1 LRIGAEEEL
10 MDTRNLG
17 RSGLKVSVVGLG
29 CNNFGMRCDLEASRA
44 VIDTALGQGI
54 TLLDTADVYGAGKSE
69 EIIGEV
75 LGARRK
81 DVVLA
86 TKFAMTG
93 FNAPVR
99 GDRRYVIEACEAS
112 LKRLKTDW
120 IDLYQIHR
128 PDPSTPIEETVRAL
142 DDLVRAG
149 KVRYL
154 GVSNFAGWQIADAQ
168 WTAKSLGLNGFI
180 SHQDEY
186 SLVVRDIEK
195 EVLPAA
201 KAHGLGLLPFFP
213 LASGLLTGKYR
224 QGAAAPEGT
233 RLANAFMGARY
244 LTEGNFEVV
253 ERLEPWA
260 HERGRSLLDLAFAWL
275 LTTPELGSVI
285 AGATAPGQVEAN
297 VAAASWTL
305 TADEAQQV
313 RALFSPPAPVAAA
326 A

>member
-1 LRIGAEEEL
+1 ME
-10 MDTRNLG
+10 TRNVG

-29 CNNFGMRCDLEASRA
+29 TNNFGMRCDLEASRK
-44 VIDTALGQGI
+44 VIDKALELGVN
-54 TLLDTADVYGAGKSE
+54 LLDTADVYGGGKSE
-69 EIIGEV
+69 EMIGEV
-75 LGARRK
+75 LGERRK

-112 LKRLKTDW
+112 LRRLKTDW

-128 PDPSTPIEETVRAL
+128 PDPSTPFEETARAL
-142 DDLVRAG
+142 DDLIRAG
-149 KVRYL
+149 KVRYV
-154 GVSNFAGWQIADAQ
+154 GVSNFAGWQIADIQ
-168 WTAKSLGLNGFI
+168 WTARSLGLNGFI

-224 QGAAAPEGT
+224 RDQAPPEGT
-233 RLANAFMGARY
+233 RLSNAFMGNRY
-244 LTEGNFEVV
+244 LTPANFDVV
-253 ERLEPWA
+253 EKLEPFA
-260 HERGRSLLDLAFAWL
+260 RDKNRSLLDLAFGWL
-275 LTTPELGSVI
+275 LATPELSSVI
-285 AGATAPGQVEAN
+285 AGATSPEQVEAN
-297 VAAASWTL
+297 VAAASWKL
-305 TADEAQQV
+305 TAEELSEVNGLLGSQ
-313 RALFSPPAPVAAA
+313 PASH
-326 A
+326 

>member
-1 LRIGAEEEL
+1 
-10 MDTRNLG
+10 MQMRNVG
-17 RSGLKVSVVGLG
+17 RSGLKVSAVGLG
-29 CNNFGMRCDLEASRA
+29 TNNFGMRCDLEASRK
-44 VIDTALGQGI
+44 VIDKALEVGI
-54 TLLDTADVYGAGKSE
+54 NLLDTADVYGAGKSE

-81 DVVLA
+81 DVVIA

-93 FNAPVR
+93 FNAPAR
-99 GDRRYVIEACEAS
+99 ADRSYVIAACEAS

-128 PDPSTPIEETVRAL
+128 PDPSTPIEETIRAL

-154 GVSNFAGWQIADAQ
+154 GVSNFAGWQISDAQ
-168 WTAKSLGLNGFI
+168 WTARTLGLNGFV

-213 LASGLLTGKYR
+213 LASGLLTGKYQR
-224 QGAAAPEGT
+224 GQAAPAGT
-233 RLANAFMGARY
+233 RLAAFLGDRY
-244 LTEGNFEVV
+244 LTEPNFDIV
-253 ERLEPWA
+253 ERLEPFA
-260 HERGRSLLDLAFAWL
+260 RERNRSLLDLAFSWL
-275 LTTPELGSVI
+275 LSKPELSSVI
-285 AGATAPGQVEAN
+285 AGATKPEQVEAN
-297 VAAASWTL
+297 
-305 TADEAQQV
+305 
-313 RALFSPPAPVAAA
+313 AAA
-326 A
+326 AEWVLSAEEAAEVGRLLDPQPEAH